1 MTLGNTGYN
10 GLAYKGHW
18 ELDQKTGYGEMK
30 DYVGNRLYVYKG
42 WFKGN
47 KRDGF
52 GEYYWVNEYGNRGVY
67 RKGSGVGGEVSEEV
81 NREILVYK
89 GGWENGVRNGFGEE
103 FCDGGGW
110 LVYRGGWDRGL
121 KDGKGVLYNETGHKC
136 FDGDWKK
143 GKMDGFG
150 KMYETIWVEKVHG
163 QTVDQ
168 ADVAFFGGAGNLARE
183 SKLIFMGGFCK
194 GQLMH
199 CGVRYGAKGKVSS
212 MIHRAGPNN
221 KLFFI
226 NKRPSGEILGYR
238 YVGNY

>member
-1 MTLGNTGYN
+1 MN
-10 GLAYKGHW
+10 
-18 ELDQKTGYGEMK
+18 DF
-30 DYVGNRLYVYKG
+30 VGNRLYVYKG
-42 WFKGN
+42 CFKNN
-47 KRDGF
+47 KRNGF
-52 GEYYWVNEYGNRGVY
+52 GEYYWLSEYGHKKVS
-67 RKGSGVGGEVSEEV
+67 RKNSGLQEVHLSEEV
-81 NREILVYK
+81 PREILVYK
-89 GGWENGVRNGFGEE
+89 GYWENNIRNGIGEE
-103 FCDGGGW
+103 FCDNKGW
-110 LVYRGGWDRGL
+110 LVYRGNWKSGL

-150 KMYETIWVEKVHG
+150 KMFETIWVEKVHG
-163 QTVDQ
+163 QTVNQ

-212 MIHRAGPNN
+212 MIHRAGPRN
-221 KLFFI
+221 KLFFM